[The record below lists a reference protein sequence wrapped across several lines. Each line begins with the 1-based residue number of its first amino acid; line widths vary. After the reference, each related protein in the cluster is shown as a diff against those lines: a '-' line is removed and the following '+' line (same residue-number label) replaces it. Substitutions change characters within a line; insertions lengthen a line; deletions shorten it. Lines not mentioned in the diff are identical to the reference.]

1 MVSKSLYED
10 FLIAHGVSNVTDFL
24 QHLQIKGTDIEQLNE
39 IRFEILDK
47 ILEINP
53 SLIPSNIVI
62 NANHV
67 VKIKEGKKKSNEK
80 LLTSNEFWAKDAY
93 RDEAIL
99 RKQDN
104 KKLDLSKIKNVKD
117 LKYDPIDKF
126 WRRLGSYIKIK
137 KFESGSEEVILGDR
151 GFDRRT
157 SFEQYIITICIEEIE
172 DLFAQLDKIGLPNR
186 VSPPILIHELYDI
199 CRKVNPFLDFDGYKD
214 RTGLDP
220 DEEEAVDPFESFQ
233 GVGATPEDVLSDTLQ
248 SKKKLKTFRDVKK
261 DKLLALDSGIKKH
274 IMGQDQAITDLVEA
288 IQRASVGLKDPDQ
301 PIGSFI
307 FTGYTGVGKTYTAK
321 ILAKELVGSKQGLIT
336 VDCSEYTAD
345 HEYAKLIGAPSGY
358 IGHEQGGYLT
368 NAVKK
373 NPFSVILFDEIEKAS
388 DKVHQ
393 LMLQIMDE
401 ARLTDGKGRT
411 VSFRDTVLVMTSNL
425 GVDEVAQVAKTIG
438 FGEASKLTQKK
449 RTVAVKEALKKKFK
463 PEFLNRITRIVN
475 FNELTKK
482 DYNRI
487 IKLELDRLQVN
498 LRLNRTDYS
507 KLTLK
512 FDRSL
517 YNHIYKTG
525 IDKKYGAR
533 PLQRAIEKEIS
544 TPVAQ
549 QLLRADVDCAN
560 TLVNVSANKGEVAIS
575 MECIASKKLF
585 DNPPFYMRAGKED

>member
-1 MVSKSLYED
+1 
-10 FLIAHGVSNVTDFL
+10 
-24 QHLQIKGTDIEQLNE
+24 
-39 IRFEILDK
+39 
-47 ILEINP
+47 
-53 SLIPSNIVI
+53 
-62 NANHV
+62 
-67 VKIKEGKKKSNEK
+67 
-80 LLTSNEFWAKDAY
+80 
-93 RDEAIL
+93 
-99 RKQDN
+99 
-104 KKLDLSKIKNVKD
+104 
-117 LKYDPIDKF
+117 
-126 WRRLGSYIKIK
+126 
-137 KFESGSEEVILGDR
+137 
-151 GFDRRT
+151 
-157 SFEQYIITICIEEIE
+157 
-172 DLFAQLDKIGLPNR
+172 